1 MENVIYDNW
10 YVNPIEFP
18 KAEEYVMD
26 IYNISQANTGFVH
39 AWDSNLFF
47 EEASQLLVNA
57 IRLFQMGYFD
67 CAFYS
72 LRQSLELSI
81 GTIFLIENPDKK
93 EDWQSLKNGFESN
106 TMPKKLKEKETAFKN
121 MTEKMVVF
129 FGKIRN
135 TQKAIHKYVHKQG
148 YASFYQVRRH
158 AFLLKRKNIK
168 KEDLVEDFEKY
179 LKVCIGAVAVYRLS
193 IDALPVVLMDEDILL
208 RSGDF
213 ITAPYSE
220 EFVDKYIGKDNLDA
234 FKATEIY
241 KDFCASLRNKE
252 KQNEAVFHLI
262 HEQYYNRN
270 YMDDYM
276 AQLHLCS
283 FVDRIAMCIF
293 TISDKIS
300 QIFVDGI
307 HWYVSE
313 IKSNNKNRGI
323 TLGSSYYDEL
333 FSKSESNYNLPYF
346 NVYLSRCFI
355 NKDYTYFE
363 HNEVLSE
370 EEIKCLDIVAVKL
383 SETEKQVEINIESQ
397 IIDYFQQ
404 E

>member
-72 LRQSLELSI
+72 LRQSLELSV

-93 EDWQSLKNGFESN
+93 EDWQSLKSGFESN
-106 TMPKKLKEKETAFKN
+106 TMPKVLKEKETAFKN
-121 MTEKMVVF
+121 MTEKMPAF
-129 FGKIRN
+129 FGKIGN
-135 TQKAIHKYVHKQG
+135 IQKAIQKYVHKQG
-148 YASFYQVRRH
+148 YSSFYQVRRN
-158 AFLLKRKNIK
+158 AFLLKRNNLK

-179 LKVCIGAVAVYRLS
+179 LKACIGAVAIYRLS
-193 IDALPVVLMDEDILL
+193 IDALPVVLMDEDMLL
-208 RSGDF
+208 RSGDY
-213 ITAPYSE
+213 ITVPYSE
-220 EFVDKYIGKDNLDA
+220 EFVEKYIGKDNLEA
-234 FKATEIY
+234 FKTTEIY
-241 KDFCASLRNKE
+241 KDFCASLGDNE

-262 HEQYYNRN
+262 HEQYFNRN
-270 YMDDYM
+270 NMDDYT

-300 QIFVDGI
+300 QIYVDGI
-307 HWYVSE
+307 HWYFSE

-323 TLGSSYYDEL
+323 TLGSSYYGEL
-333 FSKSESNYNLPYF
+333 FSKSESNYNLLYY
-346 NVYLSRCFI
+346 NVYISRCFI
-355 NKDYTYFE
+355 NNDYTYFE

-370 EEIKCLDIVAVKL
+370 EEINCIDIVATKL
-383 SETEKQVEINIESQ
+383 TETAKQVEINIESQ

>member
-1 MENVIYDNW
+1 
-10 YVNPIEFP
+10 
-18 KAEEYVMD
+18 
-26 IYNISQANTGFVH
+26 
-39 AWDSNLFF
+39 
-47 EEASQLLVNA
+47 
-57 IRLFQMGYFD
+57 
-67 CAFYS
+67 
-72 LRQSLELSI
+72 
-81 GTIFLIENPDKK
+81 
-93 EDWQSLKNGFESN
+93 
-106 TMPKKLKEKETAFKN
+106 
-121 MTEKMVVF
+121 
-129 FGKIRN
+129 
-135 TQKAIHKYVHKQG
+135 
-148 YASFYQVRRH
+148 
-158 AFLLKRKNIK
+158 
-168 KEDLVEDFEKY
+168 
-179 LKVCIGAVAVYRLS
+179 
-193 IDALPVVLMDEDILL
+193 
-208 RSGDF
+208 
-213 ITAPYSE
+213 
-220 EFVDKYIGKDNLDA
+220 
-234 FKATEIY
+234 
-241 KDFCASLRNKE
+241 
-252 KQNEAVFHLI
+252 
-262 HEQYYNRN
+262 
-270 YMDDYM
+270 MDDYM

-383 SETEKQVEINIESQ
+383 SETAKQVEINIESQ